1 MDSPPPPSVF
11 GLWSLQYWSKGSQIL
26 VQFIFYSNTVSSECS
41 VPKGCHRK
49 KLECD
54 FWGRGQNPTYGKFHV
69 FCRYFLK
76 ASLSQRDKLMDICDS
91 IVAFAS
97 ENTAYLNYT
106 YLLSLMDEKSSL
118 VGSLFI
124 SKYPKSH
131 TLQRQGR
138 QRGTES
144 HFFPA
149 FWHDI
154 VPSPS
159 QSKLYNDRVNRQTF
173 CSSLSEIIN
182 CKLYYLEESE
192 WEWEYYY

>member
-1 MDSPPPPSVF
+1 
-11 GLWSLQYWSKGSQIL
+11 
-26 VQFIFYSNTVSSECS
+26 
-41 VPKGCHRK
+41 
-49 KLECD
+49 
-54 FWGRGQNPTYGKFHV
+54 
-69 FCRYFLK
+69 
-76 ASLSQRDKLMDICDS
+76 MDICDS

-106 YLLSLMDEKSSL
+106 YQGMDEKSSL

-144 HFFPA
+144 HFF
-149 FWHDI
+149 DTTLYL
-154 VPSPS
+154 PSPS
-159 QSKLYNDRVNRQTF
+159 QSKYNDHVNRSTF

-192 WEWEYYY
+192 